1 MSTAIAK
8 TPTSAMPALQMSE
21 PELIKVLQ
29 NSLYPGAQDSSVK
42 LVINYCKSAG
52 LDPMQ
57 KPVHLVPMSVKKGGT
72 KNEYE
77 WRDVV
82 MPGIGLYRTQAARS
96 GCYAGMTEPEFGEDI
111 TENLGGVSIT
121 FPKWCKTTIKRL
133 MPNGAIVEFTAKEFW
148 KENYAT
154 AGKDSSAP
162 NAMWKKRPYAQ
173 IAKCAEAQALRKAF
187 PEIGAAPTAEEME
200 GKPMAYEGDTYDNA
214 GNIVQQRNEPAQLP
228 PYPADQFSKNLP
240 VWRDN
245 IAAKKT
251 TADRII
257 TMVSS
262 KYTLTD
268 EQKQEIKKDVAP
280 PAAPDLFEQIK
291 GQIEKSTSVDV
302 LDLAADLI
310 GEVSDPAQREA
321 LTNLYRIRA
330 DELMNG

>member
-1 MSTAIAK
+1 MNAPLPAK
-8 TPTSAMPALQMSE
+8 AQAGLPALQMNE
-21 PELIKVLQ
+21 TELMQVLQ
-29 NSLYPGAQDSSVK
+29 NSLYPGAQEASIK
-42 LVINYCKSAG
+42 MVINYCKAAG

-72 KNEYE
+72 KEYE

-96 GCYAGMTEPEFGEDI
+96 GSYAGMTEPEFGEDV

-121 FPKWCKTTIKRL
+121 YPRWCKTTIKRQ
-133 MPNGAIVEFTAKEFW
+133 MPNGTIVEFTAKEFW

-154 AGKDSSAP
+154 TGKDSVAP

-214 GNIVQQRNEPAQLP
+214 GNVVQARSEAKQPQ
-228 PYPADQFSKNLP
+228 PYPPADFEKNLP
-240 VWRDN
+240 SWRQA
-245 IAAKKT
+245 IAAGKKT
-251 TADRII
+251 ADQII
-257 TMVSS
+257 AMVSS
-262 KYTLTD
+262 KGTLTD
-268 EQKQEIKKDVAP
+268 EQKAAISAP
-280 PAAPDLFEQIK
+280 PDAPDLFEQIK
-291 GQIEKSTSVDV
+291 GQIEKATSQDTLDV
-302 LDLAADLI
+302 AADMI
-310 GEVSDPAQREA
+310 GELADEKQRAELSA
-321 LTNLYRIRA
+321 LYQKRT